1 MAKTLTVYLA
11 ADLKKFNSG
20 MDAAGRK
27 VNGFSGSLKDKLGP
41 ALIAAGAAAGA
52 FAVKLGVDGVR
63 SAIEDEAAVAKLATT
78 LENLGFDDA
87 LTPLE
92 AYIAEME
99 VATGIVDN
107 ELRAAFERLVRSTG
121 DVSEAQKALQIAV
134 DVSASKG
141 KSLEQVADSLGKA
154 YDGQATSLQR
164 LGTGLSNATILSK
177 DMDLI
182 TSELASLFQGQ
193 AAVAAS
199 TYQGQMDRLNVAVE
213 NLKEEFGRGLLMA
226 LGDTNDETND
236 LMDTLADLG
245 PVIQDVGTLVGESVQ
260 DLGYLAMTFADLA
273 YLVKGF
279 EDELSG
285 LPPVFEEVTKSL
297 EFFTNPLSYAVD
309 LLKQFRG
316 EQNRITEKPGGG
328 DFGEAIDSQAGSV
341 QKANFQIVA
350 ANKYYRDFAA
360 RQQQATEGLDD
371 FTRSA
376 GGASSAVDK
385 LTDKQQRLLDLYEVQ
400 GIALATSKQEL
411 IDQIGALEAAT
422 KAVEDYADAIQQ
434 DLLGGIDLAG
444 AYGEQF
450 DEEGNRISNQF
461 LEAFQRQIDEA
472 NWFGN
477 VLQAIK
483 AKGADQT
490 LIQELASLGPEV
502 GGALGQQMLDQG
514 IVPEIINRWN
524 GVQETTKELAL
535 GLVPEFLEA
544 GRLSAIDTLNG
555 LANQFRED
563 QKKFK
568 KLGTKI
574 GEQVGASFK
583 KQIAKDVA
591 EAVRAV
597 EAAATAARAE
607 RVAAAEAE
615 QARITEQAVATAIS
629 NLIRN
634 SDQRSGRNVQP
645 VLQ

>member
-1 MAKTLTVYLA
+1 
-11 ADLKKFNSG
+11 
-20 MDAAGRK
+20 
-27 VNGFSGSLKDKLGP
+27 
-41 ALIAAGAAAGA
+41 
-52 FAVKLGVDGVR
+52 
-63 SAIEDEAAVAKLATT
+63 
-78 LENLGFDDA
+78 
-87 LTPLE
+87 
-92 AYIAEME
+92 
-99 VATGIVDN
+99 
-107 ELRAAFERLVRSTG
+107 
-121 DVSEAQKALQIAV
+121 
-134 DVSASKG
+134 
-141 KSLEQVADSLGKA
+141 
-154 YDGQATSLQR
+154 
-164 LGTGLSNATILSK
+164 
-177 DMDLI
+177 MDLI